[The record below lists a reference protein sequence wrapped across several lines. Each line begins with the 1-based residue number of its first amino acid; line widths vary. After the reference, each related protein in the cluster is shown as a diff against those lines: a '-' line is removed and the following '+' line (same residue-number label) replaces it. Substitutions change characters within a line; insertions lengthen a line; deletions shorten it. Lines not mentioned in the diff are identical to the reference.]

1 MGGSRYEGGQ
11 VLIRGV
17 CVMRG
22 AQEFHGVLLE
32 SDMCLLGEGSPPN
45 TRIQMGPL

>member
-1 MGGSRYEGGQ
+1 MRGG
-11 VLIRGV
+11 
-17 CVMRG
+17 G